1 MQATSV
7 SHGVEQ
13 AHTVSLMLT
22 GGRITAGFRSSLF
35 SAANRCGM
43 SVNEFV
49 ITAAAEK
56 LKASGEQFP
65 GVFRSG
71 DINQIGDLQ
80 SALL

>member
-1 MQATSV
+1 MASIITTSDNSRSV
-7 SHGVEQ
+7 
-13 AHTVSLMLT
+13 AIMLT
-22 GGRITAGFRSSLF
+22 GSKVTAGFRSSLF

-65 GVFRSG
+65 GVFRPG
-71 DINQIGDLQ
+71 DITRQEVRG
-80 SALL
+80 